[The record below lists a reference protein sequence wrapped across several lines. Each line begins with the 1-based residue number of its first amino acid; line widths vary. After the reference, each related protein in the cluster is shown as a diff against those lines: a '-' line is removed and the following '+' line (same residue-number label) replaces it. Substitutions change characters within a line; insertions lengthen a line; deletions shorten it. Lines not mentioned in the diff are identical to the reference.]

1 MAQVIDGQKVAD
13 QIKMA
18 LRIEARKDPK
28 LDPTLHAILVG
39 DNPAS
44 RIYVSMKKK
53 ACEEVGFRSEIHAL
67 PETVSEQ
74 KLIDLI
80 NQLNDDDGVNAILVQ
95 LPLPKHINKEIIFG
109 TLSPLKDV
117 DCFHPT
123 NMGLLVVGQPF
134 FKPCTPAGILSLLET
149 YNIPLEGKHA
159 VIMGRSTLVGKPVAL
174 LLLEKNCT
182 VTVCHSKTKNLFDL
196 AQTADILVVAV
207 GKPEFIKA
215 DHVKKGAVVID
226 VGIHKLNGKKIVGD
240 VAFDEVSKKA
250 SWITPV
256 PGGVGPMTIAMLL
269 HNTYQAAILQRG
281 KDEPS

>member
-1 MAQVIDGQKVAD
+1 MAEIIDGHKVAE
-13 QIKMA
+13 QIKIA
-18 LRIEARKDPK
+18 LKIETRKDPQ
-28 LDPTLHAILVG
+28 LDPRLDAVLVG
-39 DNPAS
+39 GTPAS
-44 RIYVSMKKK
+44 QIYVSMKKK
-53 ACEEVGFRSEIHAL
+53 ACEAVGFRSEIHVL
-67 PETVSEQ
+67 PETTSEQ
-74 KLIDLI
+74 KLIDKI
-80 NQLNDDDGVNAILVQ
+80 NQLNDDDNVNGILVQ

-134 FKPCTPAGILSLLET
+134 FKPCTPAGIINLLEA
-149 YNIPLEGKHA
+149 YKIPLEGKHA
-159 VIMGRSTLVGKPVAL
+159 VVIGRSTLVGKPVAL

-182 VTVCHSKTKNLFDL
+182 VTICHSKTKNLFDL
-196 AQTADILVVAV
+196 TKNADILVVAA
-207 GKPEFIKA
+207 GQPEFIKA
-215 DHVKKGAVVID
+215 DAVKKGAAVID